1 MTVKTI
7 EVTEQMIGQISGLR
21 QRLPALPLGNHEA
34 RQLRDAMVALI
45 DAVFGP
51 VLGNPRPTNGASPG
65 GAISRHLAAQNAPV
79 IPQQAPPPM
88 TVGPG
93 AVGAAIAHDPETM
106 NAEIEIIG
114 GRRFRKMGQPAT
126 DGKNISY
133 QYVPVD
139 EQGNPLLPEP
149 EQSKLVTQSIATQG
163 QPVNLA
169 EQPEG
174 APVKY
179 TDEQIEIL
187 KNVLPPEELK
197 RFGLHK
203 AAAEETKPEE
213 R

>member
-1 MTVKTI
+1 MSGKII
-7 EVTEQMIGQISGLR
+7 EITEQMIGQIYVLR

-34 RQLRDAMVALI
+34 RQLRDAMVTLI
-45 DAVFGP
+45 DVVFGSM
-51 VLGNPRPTNGASPG
+51 LDNPQPTNGGSTG

-93 AVGAAIAHDPETM
+93 TVGAAIAHDPETM

-114 GRRFRKMGQPAT
+114 ARRFRKMGQPAT
-126 DGKNISY
+126 DGKNIAY

-139 EQGNPLLPEP
+139 EQGNPLLPEQAP
-149 EQSKLVTQSIATQG
+149 QAPPVG
-163 QPVNLA
+163 QTVNLA

-174 APVKY
+174 SPVKY

-203 AAAEETKPEE
+203 AAAEEPKPEE